1 VLWKKPYS
9 PKKLDVQS
17 LGVLR
22 HLLPDN
28 RRDALIIGGINP
40 NFVLQGRTW
49 MKLAHSQGLG
59 DLAQWALVQQRPS
72 PTDMT
77 SYFMALPPSE
87 HPFAFA
93 IHDESGE
100 FLSQL
105 GDLSER
111 DSFALVVR
119 EGAPVLA
126 YLGAPTE
133 EVWEEVEN
141 ALKKANSTDPS
152 QESQAQ

>member
-1 VLWKKPYS
+1 MLWKKPYS
-9 PKKLDVQS
+9 PRKLDVQT
-17 LGVLR
+17 LGVLT
-22 HLLPDN
+22 HLLPDDH
-28 RRDALIIGGINP
+28 RDALIIGGINP

-59 DLAQWALVQQRPS
+59 DLAKWALVQQRPS

-87 HPFAFA
+87 HSFAFA

-100 FLSQL
+100 FLRQL

-119 EGAPVLA
+119 NGAPVLA

-133 EVWEEVEN
+133 EVWEEAEN
-141 ALKKANSTDPS
+141 ALKGSKSTDPS

>member
-1 VLWKKPYS
+1 VLWNKPYS
-9 PKKLDVQS
+9 PKRLGIHT
-17 LGVLR
+17 LGVLAQ
-22 HLLPDN
+22 LLGEGQQ
-28 RRDALIIGGINP
+28 DALIIGGVNP

-49 MKLAHSQGLG
+49 IKLANSQGLG
-59 DLAQWALVQQRPS
+59 KLVQWVLVQQRPS

-77 SYFMALPPSE
+77 SFFMALPPSE

-93 IHDESGE
+93 IHDPSGE
-100 FLSQL
+100 FINQL

-111 DSFALVVR
+111 DSFAIVIR
-119 EGAPVLA
+119 DGKPVLA

-141 ALKKANSTDPS
+141 TLKGANSKGPS
-152 QESQAQ
+152 QESQAR